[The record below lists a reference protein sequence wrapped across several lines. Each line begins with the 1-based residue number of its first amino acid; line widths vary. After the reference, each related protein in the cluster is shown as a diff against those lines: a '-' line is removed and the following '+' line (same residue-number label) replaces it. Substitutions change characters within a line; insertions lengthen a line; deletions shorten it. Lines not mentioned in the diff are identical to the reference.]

1 MSHGKLENVQF
12 EKYEKFL
19 KEKSRPPSRGG
30 NTNALHSHVL
40 TIGGEKYSFLSPG
53 SQQWAFK
60 SDSVSFEYEVNA
72 GYKNII
78 RETFAVKNKAGE
90 PIVRGNHGVK
100 PKLRTAD
107 SRLPASKREQRS

>member
-1 MSHGKLENVQF
+1 MSRGKLENIQF

-40 TIGGEKYSFLSPG
+40 TIAGEKYSFLSPG

-60 SDSVSFEYEVNA
+60 SDSISFEYEVKD

-78 RETFAVKNKAGE
+78 KETFVVRNKTGE
-90 PIVRGNHGVK
+90 PIVRGNHGFK

>member
-1 MSHGKLENVQF
+1 MSHGKVENVQF

-19 KEKSRPPSRGG
+19 NEPSRPPSRGG

-40 TIGGEKYSFLSPG
+40 SIGGEKYSFLTLG

-60 SDSVSFEYEVNA
+60 SDTISFEYEVR
-72 GYKNII
+72 GSYKNII
-78 RETFAVKNKAGE
+78 KETFTVKTQAGE
-90 PIVRGNHGVK
+90 PIVRGNHGFR
-100 PKLRTAD
+100 PTLRTAN